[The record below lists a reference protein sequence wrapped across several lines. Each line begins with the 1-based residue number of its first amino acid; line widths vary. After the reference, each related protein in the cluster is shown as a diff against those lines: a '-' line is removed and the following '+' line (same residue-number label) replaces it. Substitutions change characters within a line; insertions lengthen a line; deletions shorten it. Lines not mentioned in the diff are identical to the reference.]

1 MAKSW
6 HHGDSGFSV
15 KWFSTRTQKLSG
27 VGKQLF
33 GPWSSI
39 QQMTLRLR
47 CYFDYTVRPR
57 QYDQK
62 CAHYSGVIM
71 SMMASQ
77 NTVVSIVCS
86 TVCSGA
92 HQRKDQSSASLAFV
106 RGIHGWPVNSPH
118 KRPVTRKVF
127 PFDDVIMRRK
137 FHIQNSLKFVSDG
150 SIDNKSALE
159 PMAWHWSGNRLIS
172 EPMNQLF

>member
-27 VGKQLF
+27 VGKQLL

-106 RGIHGWPVNSPH
+106 RGIHGWPVNSPPQTASNAESVSVWWRH
-118 KRPVTRKVF
+118 HEE
-127 PFDDVIMRRK
+127 K
-137 FHIQNSLKFVSDG
+137 FSYSKF
-150 SIDNKSALE
+150 IEICFWWFN
-159 PMAWHWSGNRLIS
+159 W
-172 EPMNQLF
+172 Q